1 MGIPERAAAAARI
14 DPIDLPGTLHA
25 AEHAGIALLPL
36 RAVCDR
42 WDLGGLSTAFHPETG
57 GPTIF
62 IHEAYPGG
70 AGISEIAF
78 DTAEDHWLATV
89 EAIRACPCAH
99 GCPSCVQ
106 SPKCGNFNEPLDKEG
121 AVALLDTLLGD
132 LR

>member
-1 MGIPERAAAAARI
+1 KALGSRQVLDTVWLELPSVSYETAAVWMGIPERAAAAARI

-99 GCPSCVQ
+99 GCPSCV
-106 SPKCGNFNEPLDKEG
+106 
-121 AVALLDTLLGD
+121 
-132 LR
+132 